1 MTVPGGM
8 SEWFRAP
15 KRALVPL
22 PAGLDPADASLVE
35 PGSVAWHACHV
46 AGVGPDTRVAVVG
59 GGAIGIL
66 ALIAAQAQGAT
77 DVAVEA
83 RHPHQ
88 REMVERFGGSET
100 DGGQY
105 DVVIEAAGSESGLH
119 RSYELIRPRGTVA
132 LIGVYTDDIAW
143 PQRAAFVKEAITT
156 PALGYCGHDGVRRV
170 RRGGRAPRLAAGDR
184 RRADH
189 PSLRPRRRRGGI
201 RHRPRPGQRNIEG
214 GGASVTSTT
223 DPVVFDPY
231 SIEYFDDPFPVY
243 ARLRDEAPVY
253 HNEHYG
259 FYALSRYQ
267 DVFDASTNW
276 QTFTSTHGSTLS
288 DLTNPDY
295 RPGGMILNQDPP
307 QHDRYRML
315 VNRAFTPRSIGEM
328 EAVVRQVIVE
338 TLEPLRERTSFDAV
352 AEFSALFPNEI
363 ISAILGIPAADRPS
377 VRKWTDD
384 MLSRSEGSNEL
395 SEVTLQ
401 AYLAQGR
408 YFLGLVQDKRRNPA
422 DDMIS
427 HLLAAEIEDGEGGT
441 TRLTDQE
448 VADFSFILGAAG
460 TETVTK
466 LVGNAVVLLHRHRDQ
481 LQLLLDD
488 RSRVPA
494 AVEEI
499 LRYWAPSHLQG
510 RFTTTDATVGG
521 ETIPAGNPVFLI
533 TGSANRDPRAY
544 DDPDRFD
551 ITRTNLPAPLG
562 LGRGIHFCVGAAL
575 ARMESRVAI
584 EELIARWPSFDV
596 DEDGLRRVHMAN
608 VAGYSNVPVSVG
620 TRS

>member
-1 MTVPGGM
+1 
-8 SEWFRAP
+8 
-15 KRALVPL
+15 
-22 PAGLDPADASLVE
+22 
-35 PGSVAWHACHV
+35 
-46 AGVGPDTRVAVVG
+46 
-59 GGAIGIL
+59 
-66 ALIAAQAQGAT
+66 
-77 DVAVEA
+77 
-83 RHPHQ
+83 
-88 REMVERFGGSET
+88 
-100 DGGQY
+100 
-105 DVVIEAAGSESGLH
+105 
-119 RSYELIRPRGTVA
+119 
-132 LIGVYTDDIAW
+132 
-143 PQRAAFVKEAITT
+143 
-156 PALGYCGHDGVRRV
+156 
-170 RRGGRAPRLAAGDR
+170 
-184 RRADH
+184 
-189 PSLRPRRRRGGI
+189 
-201 RHRPRPGQRNIEG
+201 
-214 GGASVTSTT
+214 
-223 DPVVFDPY
+223 
-231 SIEYFDDPFPVY
+231 
-243 ARLRDEAPVY
+243 
-253 HNEHYG
+253 
-259 FYALSRYQ
+259 
-267 DVFDASTNW
+267 
-276 QTFTSTHGSTLS
+276 
-288 DLTNPDY
+288 
-295 RPGGMILNQDPP
+295 
-307 QHDRYRML
+307 
-315 VNRAFTPRSIGEM
+315 M
-328 EAVVRQVIVE
+328 EAVVRTMIVE

-352 AEFSALFPNEI
+352 ADFSALFPNEI

-384 MLSRSEGSNEL
+384 MLSRTEGSNEL

-401 AYLAQGR
+401 AYIAQGQ

-422 DDMIS
+422 GDMIS
-427 HLLAAEIEDGEGGT
+427 HLLDAEIEDGDGGT

-466 LVGNAVVLLHRHRDQ
+466 LVGNAVVLLHRHCDQ

-488 RSRVPA
+488 PSRIPA

-510 RFTTTDATVGG
+510 RFTTTDAVVGG

-620 TRS
+620 TG